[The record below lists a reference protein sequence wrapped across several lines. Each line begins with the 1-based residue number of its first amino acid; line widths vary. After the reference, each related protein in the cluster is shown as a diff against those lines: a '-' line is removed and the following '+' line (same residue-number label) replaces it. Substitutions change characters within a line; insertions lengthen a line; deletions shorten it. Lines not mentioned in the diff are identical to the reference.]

1 MLYNRLYVSRDTST
15 PLHKRYPGGRKCI
28 VLCKIVPG
36 GGTKSIGYGRI
47 CKEAFPPPVLLE
59 LLELLVPLNPEIP
72 SLVSTLMIYITPG
85 LQSFVKCG
93 TLNVV
98 VPFPSP

>member
-1 MLYNRLYVSRDTST
+1 
-15 PLHKRYPGGRKCI
+15 

-47 CKEAFPPPVLLE
+47 CKEEFPPPE
-59 LLELLVPLNPEIP
+59 LLELLVPPVPVIP
-72 SLVSTLMIYITPG
+72 SRVSTFMIYMTPG
-85 LQSFVKCG
+85 SQSFVKCG